1 MSRTSLDMSSPIFL
15 PDKKVSGGSIGLVR
29 QKKLY
34 QTTVGIFSSRGYIAH
49 GFTNSYIAFV
59 PDE

>member
-1 MSRTSLDMSSPIFL
+1 MSSPIFL